1 MNDESVNDDDVW
13 HLYRA
18 LAMAAFIIKR
28 ENPYHHQSKEMIRE
42 SASQYANL
50 MCEGLENEP
59 TNTR

>member
-1 MNDESVNDDDVW
+1 MNEDTDDDVW

-18 LAMAAFIIKR
+18 LAMAAFIIKW

-59 TNTR
+59 VNSR

>member
-1 MNDESVNDDDVW
+1 MNDETEDDVW

-59 TNTR
+59 VSTR

>member
-1 MNDESVNDDDVW
+1 MNDETEDDVW

-59 TNTR
+59 VNTR